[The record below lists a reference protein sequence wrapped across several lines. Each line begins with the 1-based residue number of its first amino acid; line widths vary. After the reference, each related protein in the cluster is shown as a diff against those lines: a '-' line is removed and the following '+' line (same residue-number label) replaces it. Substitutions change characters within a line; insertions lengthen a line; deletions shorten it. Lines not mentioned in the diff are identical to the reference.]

1 METGSV
7 VLNRNPQVRNL
18 FENIG
23 YLQKREGLH
32 FEVRAVR

>member
-7 VLNRNPQVRNL
+7 VLNRNPQARNL

-32 FEVRAVR
+32 FEIHVVR